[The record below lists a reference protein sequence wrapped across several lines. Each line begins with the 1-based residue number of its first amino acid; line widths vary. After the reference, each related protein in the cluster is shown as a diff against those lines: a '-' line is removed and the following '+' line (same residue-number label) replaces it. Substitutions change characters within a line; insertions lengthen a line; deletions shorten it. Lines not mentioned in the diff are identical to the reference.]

1 MKRRE
6 FFKVKMLL
14 RLIMLFVL
22 WALVFHAP
30 SHLLVDGHP
39 TIQCAQTGASLIS
52 TNHEPRAWNRRQ
64 GSFTI
69 GAKRFDSK
77 YGGAMY
83 GGFQMNGKPANLFK
97 QGSYEREHCN
107 YTFSK
112 NSGWEVQLCDQK
124 DEKLKLRVHSVQQRK
139 KGTGELITLP
149 GWLHIE
155 VELVDTGDS
164 FRMIYAQMYDE
175 YFNAIGEFVNDPTEQ
190 CPSSN
195 PEEYVSPTEFQYLP
209 CSAIGARE
217 AKASQAVYMV
227 HSDDLI
233 DKSLKGSHYLP
244 PKEMNRFVHFTWRM
258 NEYWCSRHQRIIPMV
273 FVVTSKNIQN
283 WRKVTQEGRK
293 NDDNFKG
300 LRKLGDWKLYRKI
313 PKVWLIPRWIGAAD
327 IVHPSRGTLQCDTP
341 IKNAPWIRTT
351 FTHTVKQE
359 YLHPKNHY
367 EVAKQTVGSNTC
379 QQNPYYIPNYST
391 FVGRCKKHQ
400 GKETS
405 HDNFQKCNTDPNSP
419 EFEELNIRFDK
430 YKEYVNNLTVVR
442 KETCH
447 QPCRAP
453 QTVEDANNISSLEA
467 EFTKRPFEVGYG
479 LTHKSRQKAS
489 IARFYRGRKFHG
501 VLCLLV
507 TMFFM
512 PVSNFV
518 ARYYKETYMSWQFK
532 GIHVW
537 FWTHVGGSI
546 GSLGIVLTGQFAMAQ
561 TLDSWGRSQSPYA
574 IFHNSLGWISVFLL
588 ILMVMFGGFRFSMLG
603 RRRVQMI
610 GHSIV
615 GFVIYSSNIMLILSS
630 TYIPASPSLRQ
641 CDRDGLPTGFSVT
654 LWMAMV
660 WMGLDGVFHTFLTV
674 LQMTA
679 DKTLWIS
686 RPLCCP
692 ILPILDPKSHEDMR
706 RSGIRKLLLYLYL
719 FLSSIF
725 TLIVTFQ
732 LALKHEPD
740 GCIIGDMSCK
750 AALGCSKV
758 GLAMCK
764 KVGYNICTG

>member
-1 MKRRE
+1 
-6 FFKVKMLL
+6 
-14 RLIMLFVL
+14 MLFVL
-22 WALVFHAP
+22 WVLLLHAP
-30 SHLLVDGHP
+30 SYLLVEGHP
-39 TIQCAQTGASLIS
+39 TIQCAQTGAGLRYDHQR
-52 TNHEPRAWNRRQ
+52 NRVWNQRQ

-83 GGFQMNGKPANLFK
+83 SGFATYGSTADLFK
-97 QGSYEREHCN
+97 QGSYERKHCN
-107 YTFSK
+107 YTFSEY
-112 NSGWEVQLCDQK
+112 SGWEVQLCDQNDK
-124 DEKLKLRVHSVQQRK
+124 KLKLRVHSVQQRK

-164 FRMIYAQMYDE
+164 FRMIYTQMYDE

-273 FVVTSKNIQN
+273 FVVTKKNIQN
-283 WRKVTQEGRK
+283 WRKTTSDGKAADGR
-293 NDDNFKG
+293 FPT
-300 LRKLGDWKLYRKI
+300 LRRLGEWKLYRKI
-313 PKVWLIPRWIGAAD
+313 PKFWLIADWIGAAD

-341 IKNAPWIRTT
+341 IENAPWIRKTVE
-351 FTHTVKQE
+351 HTVKQE
-359 YLHPKNHY
+359 YLHDGNLY
-367 EVAKQTVGSNTC
+367 EVAPYIRGSDTC

-391 FVGRCKKHQ
+391 FVGRCKGHQ
-400 GKETS
+400 GKKTS
-405 HDNFQKCNTDPNSP
+405 HDYLQKCNTNPNSP
-419 EFEELNIRFDK
+419 EFQGLSIRFDK
-430 YKEYVNNLTVVR
+430 YKEYVNNLTIVR
-442 KETCH
+442 KETCER
-447 QPCRAP
+447 PCRAP
-453 QTVEDANNISSLEA
+453 QTVEDAINMSSFEA
-467 EFTKRPFEVGYG
+467 AFTKPHFEVGYG

-501 VLCLLV
+501 VLCLIV
-507 TMFFM
+507 TMFLM

-518 ARYYKETYMSWQFK
+518 ARYYKETYMRWQFK

-561 TLDSWGRSQSPYA
+561 TLDSWGRSRSPYA
-574 IFHNSLGWISVFLL
+574 IFHHSLGWISVFLL
-588 ILMVMFGGFRFSMLG
+588 ILMVMYGGFRSSMLG

-615 GFVIYSSNIMLILSS
+615 GFVIYSSNILLILSS

-654 LWMAMV
+654 VWMTLS
-660 WMGLDGVFHTFLTV
+660 WMGLDALFHVFLTA

-679 DKTLWIS
+679 DKTLRIK
-686 RPLCCP
+686 RPSCCP
-692 ILPILDPKSHEDMR
+692 ILPILDPNSHEDMR

-719 FLSSIF
+719 FLSTIF
-725 TLIVTFQ
+725 TLIATIQ
-732 LALKHEPD
+732 LALKREPD
-740 GCIIGDMSCK
+740 GCLIGEMSCK

-764 KVGYNICTG
+764 KLRYKICTGGSSLTLL